1 MKNKFI
7 LIVLSM
13 FLSIFLISCNN
24 ASTDISSSKTDT
36 NTTTENKDVL
46 LIDNTKQFEETTTSE
61 GTNKTKTEKIIKVYL
76 YDGVEDKIFF
86 TNETVVVTDGAL
98 VTAIID
104 SLKMDR
110 GENFCTLPSD
120 LGVKSAK
127 LDMEND
133 KISVNFGGKFVN
145 NMNLGS
151 SAEINVLK
159 AIVNS
164 IGFNFGVSNVYITVD
179 GAEYSSGHI
188 LMESKEAFK
197 VDYENTTEIKA
208 LLNK

>member
-1 MKNKFI
+1 MKNKFL
-7 LIVLSM
+7 LIVVSM

-24 ASTDISSSKTDT
+24 ADISGSKTDT
-36 NTTTENKDVL
+36 NTTTDNKEVL
-46 LIDNTKQFEETTTSE
+46 PIDNTKQFEETTTSE
-61 GTNKTKTEKIIKVYL
+61 GTNKTKTEKTIKIYL

-86 TNETVVVTDGAL
+86 KNETVEVTDGAL

-104 SLKMDR
+104 SLKKDR
-110 GENFCTLPSD
+110 GENFCILPSD

-127 LDMEND
+127 LDTAND
-133 KISVNFGGKFVN
+133 KISVNFGSKFVN

-151 SAEINVLK
+151 SAESNVLK

-164 IGFNFGVSNVYITVD
+164 IGYNFGVSNVYITVD

-188 LMESKEAFK
+188 LMEPKEAFK
-197 VDYENTTEIKA
+197 VDYENTTEIK
-208 LLNK
+208 